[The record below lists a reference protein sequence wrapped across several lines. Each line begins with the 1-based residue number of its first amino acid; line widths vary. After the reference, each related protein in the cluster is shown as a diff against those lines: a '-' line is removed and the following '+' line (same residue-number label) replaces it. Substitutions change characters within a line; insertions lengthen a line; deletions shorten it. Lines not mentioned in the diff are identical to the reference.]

1 MDIRT
6 KLLTYT
12 DVKPNDEDAAG
23 TKGNVVSLW
32 MGILTNNQE
41 FVQPNTHVFL
51 YVLFSNLIKSFVL
64 EQNKEINCFRNT
76 NATSENTKIKQST
89 YCHRLTEREL

>member
-23 TKGNVVSLW
+23 TKGNVVSVW

-64 EQNKEINCFRNT
+64 EQK
-76 NATSENTKIKQST
+76 K
-89 YCHRLTEREL
+89 